1 MIEGVYMKKAIL
13 CLSIFFLVFI
23 AACSADET
31 KPQERFDIYV
41 KQWNEQNFDK
51 MYEMLATK
59 SKDDI
64 ASDAFTDRYK
74 KIYEDLDITDIS
86 ISYEAPSDEEL
97 KTAMDNGKATLPFTV
112 EMESLAGPITF
123 DYEATLIQEG
133 EKDEKNWFLAWDQGF
148 IFPAMK
154 DGGEISVETEE
165 PRRGE
170 ILDRN
175 KMPLAINDM
184 AYEIGI
190 VPEKLGKN
198 AEQTK
203 KDMAALLDI
212 SVETIDQALES
223 DWVEPNLFVPI
234 KKVASDDTALEQLWE
249 LEGVGGNEVTGRA
262 YPLNDAAAHLVG
274 YTGQITAEELEKKEP
289 GAYSAGDT
297 IGKRGL
303 EQLYEAKLKGKK
315 GVKIVITNDDKED
328 VILAETEVKDGEN
341 VELTIDADIQEAI
354 YKSYDG
360 DAGTAAA
367 IDPKTG
373 EALALVS
380 SPGFAPNEFLYGIS
394 QDRLKELEDDEQTP
408 LLNRFSTTF
417 APGSVMKPL
426 SAAIG
431 LENSTIKPDEGIDIK
446 GLTWSNGKGWGDYK
460 VRRVSE
466 SKKPVDVTDA
476 LVRSDN
482 IYFAMKAIEMGNK
495 AYVNGLN
502 KFGFD
507 EDLPFEYPISNSTI
521 SSDGKIG
528 DEVLLANTSYG
539 QGEIQLSALHLALT
553 YTPFLN
559 NGDLLKPS
567 LLLSEDT
574 GQVWHKKLIKE
585 EQANL
590 IQEALRKVVTKGTA
604 KKANIDEIAISG
616 KTGTAELKKNKDE
629 KGQENGWFVGYP
641 TDDQD
646 ILIALM
652 TEHVEKKG
660 GSTVTVEQVT
670 NILKDLKK

>member
-1 MIEGVYMKKAIL
+1 MKKGIL
-13 CLSIFFLVFI
+13 CLTIFFLIFI
-23 AACSADET
+23 VACSADEPT
-31 KPQERFDIYV
+31 PQERFDTYV
-41 KQWNEQNFDK
+41 KKWNDQNFDK
-51 MYEMLATK
+51 MYDMLATE
-59 SKDDI
+59 SKDEI
-64 ASDAFTDRYK
+64 ATEAFVDRYQK
-74 KIYEDLDITDIS
+74 VYEDLDITDLN
-86 ISYEAPSDEEL
+86 ISYETPSDEDL
-97 KTAMDNGKATLPFTV
+97 KKAMDKGTATLPFTV
-112 EMESLAGPITF
+112 EMESMAGPITF
-123 DYEATLIQEG
+123 DYEATLVQEG

-154 DGGEISVETEE
+154 DGGEINVETEE

-184 AYEIGI
+184 VYEIGI
-190 VPEKLGKN
+190 VPEKLGEN

-203 KDMAALLDI
+203 KKIADLLNI
-212 SVETIDQALES
+212 SVDSIDNALNA
-223 DWVEPNLFVPI
+223 DWVEPDLSVPI
-234 KKVASDDTALEQLWE
+234 KKVASDDDALDKLWE
-249 LEGVGGNEVTGRA
+249 LEGVGGNEVTGRV
-262 YPLNDAAAHLVG
+262 YPLNEAASHLVG
-274 YTGQITAEELEKKEP
+274 YTGQITAEELKKMDP
-289 GAYSAGDT
+289 GTYSAGDT

-303 EQLYEAKLKGKK
+303 EQLYEEKLKGEK
-315 GVKIVITNDDKED
+315 GVKIIVTNDDKED

-341 VELTIDADIQEAI
+341 IELTIDADIQEKI

-367 IDPKTG
+367 IEPKTG
-373 EALALVS
+373 ETLALVS

-417 APGSVMKPL
+417 APGSVMKPIT
-426 SAAIG
+426 AAIG
-431 LENSTIKPDEGIDIK
+431 LENGTIKPDEGIDIK

-482 IYFAMKAIEMGNK
+482 IYFAMKAVEMGSK
-495 AYVNGLN
+495 AYIDGLN
-502 KFGFD
+502 QFGFD
-507 EDLPFEYPISNSTI
+507 EDFPFEYPVSNSTI

-559 NGDLLKPS
+559 NGDMLKPS
-567 LLLSEDT
+567 LLTSEDT
-574 GQVWHKKLIKE
+574 GQVWHEKVINE
-585 EQANL
+585 EQAKL
-590 IQEALRKVVTKGTA
+590 INEALRKVVTKGTA
-604 KKANIDEIAISG
+604 TKADIDELAISG

-660 GSTVTVEQVT
+660 GSTATVEQVT
-670 NILKDLKK
+670 DILKKLKK